1 MATKTISIGA
11 FTESLNRHF
20 PGCIPLT
27 GESISGQVASIS
39 LWEFHL
45 HGSLTTKKV
54 SHSDTIGEITLGF
67 WQKEEERARRPL
79 KRKTVTTKNPE
90 EMEEFVKWCAEW
102 VTGVLHVLTVAFEPL
117 PDAPEDQKIAD
128 GLDGLLNGRR

>member
-11 FTESLNRHF
+11 FTDALNRQF
-20 PGCIPLT
+20 PGCIVQT
-27 GESISGQVASIS
+27 GGSISGQVASIT

-54 SHSDTIGEITLGF
+54 SHSDTVGEITLGF

-79 KRKTVTTKNPE
+79 KRKAVTTTDPA
-90 EMEEFVKWCAEW
+90 EMEEFVAWCAEW
-102 VTGVLHVLTVAFEPL
+102 VTGVLHVLTVAFEPA
-117 PDAPEDQKIAD
+117 DEDEGEQEIGE
-128 GLDGLLNGRR
+128 GLDGLLGR